1 MLHHRKNVFCTTLK
15 VLLGDAHLRCRRP
28 GSHYSIISKQSPDLT
43 TVAPMAALNEKG
55 VPVNVD
61 SGSSAA
67 STHSHG
73 STEEHV
79 FSNPQT
85 AEHWRGVYEAA
96 HYEGRHRFDPSF
108 TWTAAEEKK
117 LVRKV
122 CQYSGVA
129 YNVNVTDF
137 RFSWICESHCGHG
150 SCSARSI

>member
-1 MLHHRKNVFCTTLK
+1 MLHHRKGVFCIPLK
-15 VLLGDAHLRCRRP
+15 VLLGDAHLKCCRL
-28 GSHYSIISKQSPDLT
+28 GFHYPIISKQNSNPT
-43 TVAPMAALNEKG
+43 VVAPMAALNEKG
-55 VPVNVD
+55 VPANVN

-67 STHSHG
+67 STNSHG

-122 CQYSGVA
+122 
-129 YNVNVTDF
+129 
-137 RFSWICESHCGHG
+137 R
-150 SCSARSI
+150 